1 MKVIKSVVAPLA
13 AAVIWGFA
21 FSAQSVGAE
30 HVEAFTFTAARGA
43 VAVVTLSV
51 LLIAATL
58 LRRGR
63 GVSRGTQDESS
74 DNGGESA
81 SAGGKKSSRRA
92 LLVGGLCCGTVLCV
106 ATNLQQLGLGG
117 TDSGKASFITAL
129 YIVLVPIFG
138 LFFHRRVS
146 PITAASVA
154 VAVVG
159 MYLLCVGE
167 GFSMQASDI
176 YVIIC
181 AFCFAIHIMVIDHFA
196 PHTDGIALSLVQF
209 AVMTVE
215 SAICMLIFETPQW
228 SALMSCLPQ
237 VLYVGVLSSG
247 VAYTLQII
255 AQQASD
261 PTMVSLLLS
270 LESVF
275 GALGGALFLHET
287 MTARE
292 YVGCGLM
299 LCAVIAVTCFAQ
311 RGDDVLHT
319 SAPTEK

>member
-1 MKVIKSVVAPLA
+1 MKIIKSIVAPLV

-21 FSAQSVGAE
+21 FTAQSVGAGY
-30 HVEAFTFTAARGA
+30 VGAFTFTAARGA
-43 VAVVTLSV
+43 VAVVTLGV
-51 LLIAATL
+51 LLMGATW
-58 LRRGR
+58 LRRR
-63 GVSRGTQDESS
+63 RAVSEG
-74 DNGGESA
+74 GGEA
-81 SAGGKKSSRRA
+81 VADARDKKRSRRA
-92 LLVGGLCCGTVLCV
+92 LIVGGICCGTVLCV

-138 LFFHRRVS
+138 LFFKRRVS
-146 PITAASVA
+146 VTTAIGVGI
-154 VAVVG
+154 AVVG
-159 MYLLCVGE
+159 MYFLCIGE
-167 GFSMQASDI
+167 GLTIRGSDV

-196 PHTDGIALSLVQF
+196 PDVDGIALSLVQF

-215 SAICMLIFETPQW
+215 SAILMVIFETPQW
-228 SALMSCLPQ
+228 GAIMDCLPQ
-237 VLYVGVLSSG
+237 VLYVGILSSG

-261 PTMVSLLLS
+261 PTVVSLLLS

-275 GALGGALFLHET
+275 GAVGGAVFLGEI
-287 MTARE
+287 MTVRE

-299 LCAVIAVTCFAQ
+299 LGAV
-311 RGDDVLHT
+311 VL
-319 SAPTEK
+319 SQIRKR

>member
-1 MKVIKSVVAPLA
+1 MKIIKSVVAPLV

-21 FSAQSVGAE
+21 FTAQSVGAGY
-30 HVEAFTFTAARGA
+30 VGAFTFTAARGA

-51 LLIAATL
+51 ILICATQ
-58 LRRGR
+58 LRRRRAAVAGQS
-63 GVSRGTQDESS
+63 GQSDETSEG
-74 DNGGESA
+74 D
-81 SAGGKKSSRRA
+81 KKSSRRA
-92 LLVGGLCCGTVLCV
+92 LFVGGICCGTVLCV
-106 ATNLQQLGLGG
+106 ATNLQQMGLGG
-117 TDSGKASFITAL
+117 TDSGKAGFITAL

-138 LFFHRRVS
+138 LFFKKRV
-146 PITAASVA
+146 PLTTAIGV
-154 VAVVG
+154 VIAVVG
-159 MYLLCVGE
+159 MYFLCIGE
-167 GFSMQASDI
+167 GLTIQGSDV

-196 PHTDGIALSLVQF
+196 PHVDGIALSLVQF

-215 SAICMLIFETPQW
+215 SAILMLIFETPQW
-228 SALMSCLPQ
+228 GALMSCLPQ
-237 VLYVGVLSSG
+237 VLYVGILSSG

-261 PTMVSLLLS
+261 PTVVSLLLS

-275 GALGGALFLHET
+275 SALGGALFLGEI

-299 LCAVIAVTCFAQ
+299 LGAVVLSQ
-311 RGDDVLHT
+311 VRKRGT
-319 SAPTEK
+319 